1 MNKFYLFIF
10 IGIAAVV
17 AIVVILI
24 NFNPKAETWTG
35 LFIGAVAGL
44 LTVKGPAIFAWLKKR
59 NPQKNR

>member
-1 MNKFYLFIF
+1 MKKFYLFIF
-10 IGIAAVV
+10 IGVAAII

-35 LFIGAVAGL
+35 LFIGAAAGL

-59 NPQKNR
+59 KQ